1 MSVLQKIH
9 QWDVDMFLGVASH
22 LHERIVRTAYF
33 ASKTGDGWLYPV
45 SPFAILWLGFGD
57 EWFLL
62 TCASAFAIERLLY
75 FAAKNSFKRRRPG
88 NIVPGYSSHIIASD
102 EFSSPSGHTSD
113 AFLMVTLINIEFGV
127 LATPL
132 YVWALIVGI
141 SRIILGVH
149 FPTDIVVGS
158 LMGTGIALA
167 TYTYL
172 IF

>member
-9 QWDVDMFLGVASH
+9 QWDVDMFLGVANH

-45 SPFAILWLGFGD
+45 IPFAILWLGFGD

-102 EFSSPSGHTSD
+102 EFSFPSGHTSA

-132 YVWALIVGI
+132 YVWAPVSYTHLT
-141 SRIILGVH
+141 L
-149 FPTDIVVGS
+149 PTICSV
-158 LMGTGIALA
+158 
-167 TYTYL
+167 
-172 IF
+172 